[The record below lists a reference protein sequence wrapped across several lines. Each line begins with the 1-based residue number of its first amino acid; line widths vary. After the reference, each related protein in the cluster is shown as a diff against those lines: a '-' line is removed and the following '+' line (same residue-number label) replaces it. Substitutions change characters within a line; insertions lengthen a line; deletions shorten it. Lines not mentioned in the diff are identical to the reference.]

1 MTNLNLETYLNSLNP
16 NQRQMHDSIKALIQ
30 SVYPEVE
37 EVLFARQPYF
47 YIAQYETVKFHE
59 RPSIMLSFF
68 GDHVNVFATSN
79 RYYQDQLK
87 EYVFTEKHTMQI
99 RLDQT
104 LRADILKLVFKE
116 SLVINHS

>member
-1 MTNLNLETYLNSLNP
+1 MTNLNLETYLSTLNP
-16 NQRQMHDSIKALIQ
+16 NQRAMHDSIKGLIQ
-30 SVYPEVE
+30 SVYPEIQ

-47 YIAQYETVKFHE
+47 YLAQYENVKFHE

-104 LRADILKLVFKE
+104 LKADILKQVFRE
-116 SLVINHS
+116 ALVISHS